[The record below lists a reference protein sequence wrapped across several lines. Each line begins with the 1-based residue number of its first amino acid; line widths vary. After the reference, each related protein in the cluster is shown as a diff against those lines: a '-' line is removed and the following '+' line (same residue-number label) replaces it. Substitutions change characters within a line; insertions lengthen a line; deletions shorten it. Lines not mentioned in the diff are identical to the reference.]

1 MDEKIEFIQQY
12 KDFYSQ
18 EVKLLSAD
26 IKKQLKSDLQGA
38 LSDGIITSEKIMKMM
53 RVASIA
59 HREIQLRHYTIE
71 AVLLYPLLNKKISTD
86 HIRNR

>member
-71 AVLLYPLLNKKISTD
+71 AVLLLSLI
-86 HIRNR
+86 HI

>member
-12 KDFYSQ
+12 KDFYRQ

-38 LSDGIITSEKIMKMM
+38 LSDGIITPEKIMKMM
-53 RVASIA
+53 R
-59 HREIQLRHYTIE
+59 
-71 AVLLYPLLNKKISTD
+71 
-86 HIRNR
+86 